1 MQEAISVSAT
11 QIGAAAL
18 QEVKLLSGG
27 IELCAPR
34 DSCGRQPI
42 FKYTYH
48 SNSRSITTLCGFTE
62 GRCESCGNCRA
73 AGISE
78 HISAA

>member
-27 IELCAPR
+27 IELWAPR
-34 DSCGRQPI
+34 DSCGRQLI
-42 FKYTYH
+42 FKYTYR
-48 SNSRSITTLCGFTE
+48 SNSRRITTLCGIAE
-62 GRCESCGNCRA
+62 GRCGSCGNYRA
-73 AGISE
+73 ADISE

>member
-27 IELCAPR
+27 IVMGTA
-34 DSCGRQPI
+34 RQLRSQHI
-42 FKYTYH
+42 CKYTYR
-48 SNSRSITTLCGFTE
+48 SNSRCITTLCGIAE
-62 GRCESCGNCRA
+62 GRCGSCGNYRA
-73 AGISE
+73 ADINE

>member
-27 IELCAPR
+27 IVMGTA
-34 DSCGRQPI
+34 RQ
-42 FKYTYH
+42 
-48 SNSRSITTLCGFTE
+48 LQ
-62 GRCESCGNCRA
+62 
-73 AGISE
+73 
-78 HISAA
+78 SAAYF